1 MIQSTEDII
10 EWPDGTM
17 CFREDLEQMTHK
29 SDDYRV
35 VYFDSSEYEQSLL
48 KM

>member
-1 MIQSTEDII
+1 MINSLEDII
-10 EWPDGTM
+10 EWPDNSM
-17 CFREDLEQMTHK
+17 CFREELEQMSHK

-35 VYFDSSEYEQSLL
+35 IYFDSSEYEKTLL